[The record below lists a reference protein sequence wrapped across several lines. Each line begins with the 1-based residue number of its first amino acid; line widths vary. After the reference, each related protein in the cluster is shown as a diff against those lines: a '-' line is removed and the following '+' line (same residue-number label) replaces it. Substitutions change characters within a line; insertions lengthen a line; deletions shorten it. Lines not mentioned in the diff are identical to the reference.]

1 MGKSKKAQELYST
14 GMNCAQSVVAAYSD
28 EIGLT
33 QDKASDIG
41 AGFGAGMYTGDTC
54 GAVTAA
60 IAVIGMKYGNDKMK
74 VIKETQNF
82 MKEFK
87 IWGGTTNCI
96 KLKSESGKR
105 CSEIVEYSAKL
116 LDKTL

>member
-1 MGKSKKAQELYST
+1 MNKAEKAQILYST
-14 GMNCAQSVVAAYSD
+14 GMNCAQAVVAAYSD
-28 EIGLT
+28 DTGLS
-33 QDKASDIG
+33 QEQAVNLG

-60 IAVIGMKYGNDKMK
+60 IAVIGMKYGEDKMK

-87 IWGGTTNCI
+87 NWGGTTNCI
-96 KLKSESGKR
+96 QLKSESGKR